1 MTLLGVAHHH
11 SAMDEDPSPVN
22 LHGSSPV
29 GRGGAGFYI
38 EGELGAFYL
47 LTMLADSE
55 PRGMPGTR
63 LTRVAFQGADR
74 GFALDDIILHC
85 ASNTGETLLEIQ
97 SKRTITFSPK
107 DSVFEEVCGQIA
119 RSNPFGGE
127 VAAHRMAVA
136 TQRISHAI
144 SGPYQDVLEWARTAE
159 NGPAFFKRLNTKGVA
174 GEKMRAFG
182 DTFRQNLVSAGVE
195 DGDETIWR
203 IMRRF
208 LILEFDFESSA
219 PLARTHALI
228 LAQLA
233 LAIEDSS
240 RAEALWHALVSI
252 SGETAKSGGSLQRDE
267 LRAKLR
273 DQGFHLSGDRSFSSA
288 RAKLAEYSNQA
299 LAEIGTTVA
308 NLSLPRTAV
317 IEALDK
323 ARDERRF
330 VQITGSGGV
339 GKSAVLR
346 AAAQRVARHAHIF
359 VLDPLNTPEGGW
371 SALALRLGI
380 QSTAREFLGDL
391 ASSGGGTLFIDSL
404 EMFVSPGQQRTVND
418 LLREIAPIDG
428 FSVVATARTEF
439 GADGGDW
446 LAKDAVATLGLPT
459 IISIGELFEDEV
471 ETLREQ
477 APELRALLAPGHPA
491 AKIAR
496 NLYRLNRLLRVPASA
511 TIRSEAELADSWWGS
526 GGYAPSEDK
535 RSAQRI
541 IADLADAAIIGSDFI
556 ELRDDT
562 LAREHLLHSQSL
574 KETRRDRL
582 GFYHDVLR
590 DWAVGA
596 RLTENPDIIAGVD
609 LNAPVSPRI
618 ARGVEFA
625 ARFALEE
632 ATGCQTWLSLLVR
645 LSPEGAH
652 GSWRRQALLAI
663 VRSERSPELLERCSS
678 ALLANDGLLL
688 NELITAIVAVET
700 VSSTEVMKG
709 LAIEPPTKA
718 SPPSSLRVATTP
730 SSLKLLVWCLHHANE
745 IAICAIAP
753 VVKLVQ
759 ITLPI
764 VARVPEIGR
773 STAGMLFHWLLQLDV
788 RDANV
793 TIPPSA
799 SPDWTFSDD
808 RRRLVGDLRTM
819 ALVLSSQAPDQ
830 LKAYLRALAA
840 ENDIYKTRQINKLSP
855 VIARDAPQELA
866 DLIIAALIEPDDDER
881 CDRYSRR
888 QALSF
893 YDSDYLPASPAQP
906 PFLDLLE
913 ASPEVGLTLIRRLVD
928 QSVLFHS
935 RGKAPGN
942 NGFTLVLDDAP
953 RFFPWTDTYLWSR
966 DQAHE
971 DSVASGLMALEAWAH
986 GRVEAGDDISVVL
999 KDVLGPTGSP
1009 AAYLL
1014 VAIDLLISHWPASR
1028 DLLVPFIGNPD
1039 LLAIERRRG
1048 SHDHL
1053 ISTRLPVG
1061 EEPKGKVR
1069 LADLQAKPSRGVPLE
1084 RFLPGYLGHEETSNR
1099 VRSLLDEAVS
1109 RLGPYG
1115 ENADFCDPAFM
1126 GAHARNVL
1134 DPTNWERQAYQSP
1147 QAEIE
1152 HLAKLEQRHSSRQQA
1167 NEIEMRVLR
1176 ATDDA
1181 AKGSAELARKAVTY
1195 ARCAALEED
1204 DARMRSTRLAAIA
1217 MLAARDGDDAL
1228 LDEQEA
1234 WIRNVI
1240 ARSLAG
1246 KKDRFG
1252 ARDSLTYNRPAL
1264 ATLALIHLWRR
1275 KGLTTDR
1282 NQLLALAC
1290 RDDRSAVP
1298 AFLAARDIVGA
1309 IDARVIK
1316 SVIRIG
1322 FQASR
1327 WRWHPWDEEA
1337 EQTEAYEQRKN
1348 EDDVASVNA
1357 EIAWLGGAAEP
1368 AWSTFPDEVPTIRE
1382 GFRIRLPGPEDPELK
1397 PVERPAPVAIVRADS
1412 QSAAL
1417 WLKLITGDQPRT
1429 NWCSEIV
1436 DAYAEWSARA
1446 NGLGC
1451 PAGAEVDRE
1460 PREWNGQFYRIV
1472 ATDILT
1478 GTEQRFD
1485 ELVKQIELL
1494 PDRSFGHVGEVLLH
1508 EADAWYFNDPKRS
1521 SSRPA
1526 TLRARLVSRT
1536 LELSSWRRGSRAGNL
1551 SVASDMGGIVAQLL
1565 MNFHD
1570 PFHGAR
1576 SYLVPAV
1583 FDRVD
1588 PLLEVVRPMISS
1600 GPTQFVALCT
1610 MNTLLVA
1617 PRARHIEFLL
1627 AAVAAW
1633 SKRLPTDAGMWIE
1646 LGLGR
1651 KVMQWLDAVVAEDP
1665 GMLARDHPMRSLIE
1679 LAIGR
1684 LVTAG
1689 VAEAHEFEKRL
1700 NAT

>member
-1 MTLLGVAHHH
+1 
-11 SAMDEDPSPVN
+11 
-22 LHGSSPV
+22 
-29 GRGGAGFYI
+29 
-38 EGELGAFYL
+38 
-47 LTMLADSE
+47 
-55 PRGMPGTR
+55 

-74 GFALDDIILHC
+74 GFALDDLILHC
-85 ASNTGETLLEIQ
+85 ASSTGEALLEIQ

-119 RSNPFGGE
+119 RTNPSGGG
-127 VAAHRMAVA
+127 VAAHWMAVA
-136 TQRISHAI
+136 TQRTSHAI

-159 NGPAFFKRLNTKGVA
+159 NGSAFFKRLNTKGVA

-195 DGDETIWR
+195 DGDETIWQ

-208 LILEFDFESSA
+208 LILEFDFESNA

-228 LAQLA
+228 LAQQA

-240 RAEALWHALVSI
+240 RDKALWHALISI

-267 LRAKLR
+267 LREKLR
-273 DQGFHLSGDRSFSSA
+273 GMGFHLSGNRNFSSA

-308 NLSLPRTAV
+308 NLSLPRTAM

-323 ARDERRF
+323 ARDEHRF
-330 VQITGSGGV
+330 VQIRGSGGV

-346 AAAQRVARHAHIF
+346 AAAQRVARDAHIF
-359 VLDPLNTPEGGW
+359 VLDPFNTPEGGW
-371 SALALRLGI
+371 GALALRLGI

-404 EMFVSPGQQRTVND
+404 EMFVSPSQQRTVND
-418 LLREIAPIDG
+418 LLREVAVIDG

-446 LAKDAVATLGLPT
+446 LAEDAVAALGLPA
-459 IISIGELFEDEV
+459 IVPIGELLEDEV
-471 ETLREQ
+471 ETLREHAQ
-477 APELRALLAPGHPA
+477 ELRALLEPGHPA
-491 AKIAR
+491 AAIAR
-496 NLYRLNRLLRVPASA
+496 NLYRLNRLLRAPASA
-511 TIRSEAELADSWWGS
+511 AIRSEAELADIWWRS
-526 GGYAPSEDK
+526 GDFAPSEHQ
-535 RSAQRI
+535 RSTQRLM
-541 IADLADAAIIGSDFI
+541 ADLADASLAGRDSI
-556 ELRDDT
+556 ELREDPP
-562 LAREHLLHSQSL
+562 ARGHLLRSRTL
-574 KETRRDRL
+574 RETHRDRL

-596 RLTENPDIIAGVD
+596 RLRENPDIIAGGD
-609 LNAPVSPRI
+609 LNAPVSPRV

-632 ATGCQTWLSLLVR
+632 TTDCQRWLSLLVR

-663 VRSERSPELLERCSS
+663 VRSELSSELLERCST
-678 ALLANDGLLL
+678 AMLANDGLLL
-688 NELITAIVAVET
+688 NELTTAIVAVET
-700 VSSTEVMKG
+700 VSSTEVMKD
-709 LAIEPPTKA
+709 LAVETPTKG
-718 SPPSSLRVATTP
+718 SPPSSLRLATTP
-730 SSLKLLVWCLHHANE
+730 SALNLLVWCLRHANE
-745 IAICAIAP
+745 MPIRAIAA
-753 VVKLVQ
+753 VVNLVKIMFLIVTTTPKVGQ
-759 ITLPI
+759 PI
-764 VARVPEIGR
+764 AE
-773 STAGMLFHWLLQLDV
+773 MLFRWLLQLDV
-788 RDANV
+788 RNADV
-793 TIPPSA
+793 IIPPTTSTERI
-799 SPDWTFSDD
+799 SRDD
-808 RRRLVGDLRTM
+808 QMRLVADLRM
-819 ALVLSSQAPDQ
+819 VALVLSTQAPGQ

-840 ENDIYKTRQINKLSP
+840 ENDHYKANKIRPFSRA
-855 VIARDAPQELA
+855 IAQVAPQELA
-866 DLIIAALIEPDDDER
+866 DLTIASLIESENGGRHGRDSR
-881 CDRYSRR
+881 DRV
-888 QALSF
+888 LSF
-893 YDSDYLPASPAQP
+893 NDTDYLPASPAQP

-913 ASPEVGLTLIRRLVD
+913 ASPEVGLGLIHRLVD
-928 QSVLFHS
+928 QSVLCHS
-935 RGKAPGN
+935 GGKTPGS
-942 NGFTLVLDDAP
+942 NGFTLFLDDGP
-953 RFFPWTDTYLWSR
+953 RFFPWTATYLWSR

-971 DSVASGLMALEAWAH
+971 YSMASGLMALEAWAH

-999 KDVLGPTGSP
+999 KDVLGPVGSS

-1014 VAIDLLISHWPASR
+1014 VAVDLLISHWPATR
-1028 DLLVPFIGNPD
+1028 ELLVPFVGNPD

-1048 SHDHL
+1048 TNDSL
-1053 ISTRLPVG
+1053 ISSRLPVG
-1061 EEPKGKVR
+1061 GEPKGR
-1069 LADLQAKPSRGVPLE
+1069 IHLADLQAKPSRGVPLE
-1084 RFLPGYLGHEETSNR
+1084 RLLPYYLGHDETSNR

-1109 RLGPYG
+1109 GLGPYG

-1126 GAHARNVL
+1126 GTYARNVL
-1134 DPTNWERQAYQSP
+1134 DPQNWIPVEGGRAYQP
-1147 QAEIE
+1147 PRAEAE
-1152 HLAKLEQRHSSRQQA
+1152 HLAKLEQHYSPRQQA
-1167 NEIEMRVLR
+1167 HEIEMRVLL

-1195 ARCAALEED
+1195 AQGAVLEED
-1204 DARMRSTRLAAIA
+1204 EPEDGRMRSTRLAAIA

-1246 KKDRFG
+1246 EKDRFG

-1275 KGLTTDR
+1275 KGLTADR
-1282 NQLLALAC
+1282 NQLLALAS

-1298 AFLAARDIVGA
+1298 AFLAARGVVEA

-1322 FQASR
+1322 LQASR

-1337 EQTEAYEQRKN
+1337 EQTAAYEKRKR
-1348 EDDVASVNA
+1348 EDDVASIVA
-1357 EIAWLGGAAEP
+1357 EIAWLEGAAEP
-1368 AWSTFPDEVPTIRE
+1368 AWPTFPDEVPTIRE
-1382 GFRIRLPGPEDPELK
+1382 GLRIRLPGPEDAELE
-1397 PVERPAPVAIVRADS
+1397 PVERSAPVAIVRADS

-1417 WLKLITGDQPRT
+1417 WLKLVTGDLPRM

-1446 NGLGC
+1446 NGFGL
-1451 PAGAEVDRE
+1451 PVGAEVNQE
-1460 PREWNGQFYRIV
+1460 PHEWNGRFYQLV
-1472 ATDILT
+1472 ATEILT

-1494 PDRSFGHVGEVLLH
+1494 PDRSFAHVCETLLH
-1508 EADAWYFNDPKRS
+1508 EADVWYFNDPKRS
-1521 SSRPA
+1521 SNRPA
-1526 TLRARLVSRT
+1526 ALRSRLISRT
-1536 LELSSWRRGSRAGNL
+1536 LKLSSWRRGSHAGNL
-1551 SVASDMGGIVAQLL
+1551 SIDSEMGGFAAQLL
-1565 MNFHD
+1565 MNFHN
-1570 PFHGAR
+1570 PFQGTR

-1588 PLLEVVRPMISS
+1588 PLLEVVRPMMSS

-1617 PRARHIEFLL
+1617 PRARHLEFLL
-1627 AAVAAW
+1627 TAVVAW
-1633 SKRLPTDAGMWIE
+1633 SKRLPTDASMWID
-1646 LGLGR
+1646 LGIGR
-1651 KVMQWLDAVVAEDP
+1651 KVVQWFEVAVAEDP
-1665 GMLARDHPMRSLIE
+1665 GILAQSHPMRNLIE
-1679 LAIGR
+1679 LTIGR
-1684 LVTAG
+1684 LVEAG

-1700 NAT
+1700 EAT